1 MSRFRV
7 RPSQPRQALNKAPAF
22 TCFFDGQEFQVSV
35 GLDECTAAVSK
46 AFDHPFDGY
55 LAEAVERDTMRMFVD
70 SFRSDIG

>member
-1 MSRFRV
+1 M
-7 RPSQPRQALNKAPAF
+7 
-22 TCFFDGQEFQVSV
+22 SV